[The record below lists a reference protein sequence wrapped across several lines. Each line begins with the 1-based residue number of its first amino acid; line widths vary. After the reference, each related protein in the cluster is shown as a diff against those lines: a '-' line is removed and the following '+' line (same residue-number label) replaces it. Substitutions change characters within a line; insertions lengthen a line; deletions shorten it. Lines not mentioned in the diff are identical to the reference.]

1 MLEIRTEIEI
11 DAPPHHVWAELANV
25 AAHQSWNPFITHFA
39 GELRE
44 GARLAVTIQPPGGK
58 AMSFSPVVLAAQPDR
73 ELRWRGRV
81 LLPGVFDGE
90 HYFRIE
96 PLESGRRSRFVHGE
110 RFSGVLVPFLEGRLQ
125 GATRQGFVAMN
136 EALKRRVETAR

>member
-11 DAPPHHVWAELANV
+11 DAPPRRVWSELADV
-25 AAHQSWNPFITHFA
+25 SAHQHWNPFITRFA

-44 GARLAVTIQPPGGK
+44 GARLAVTIHPPGGK
-58 AMSFSPVVLAAQPDR
+58 AMSFSPIVLTVQPDR

-81 LLPGVFDGE
+81 LFPGVFDGE
-90 HYFRIE
+90 HYFRIK

-110 RFSGVLVPFLEGRLQ
+110 RFSGVLVPFLKGRLQ

-136 EALKRRVETAR
+136 EALKRRVEAAR